1 MLLVRMDKVWMDKER
16 SELTVRKNIPVNGS
30 TTLEIADV
38 SDTQYRLTIKSN
50 SGRFIEIDENGSGVV
65 SVVINKKDIKVN

>member
-1 MLLVRMDKVWMDKER
+1 MKR
-16 SELTVRKNIPVNGS
+16 NIPVNGRM
-30 TTLEIADV
+30 TLEITDI

-65 SVVINKKDIKVN
+65 SVVINKKDIGELNVSR

>member
-1 MLLVRMDKVWMDKER
+1 MKR
-16 SELTVRKNIPVNGS
+16 NIPVNGRM
-30 TTLEIADV
+30 TLEITDI

-65 SVVINKKDIKVN
+65 SVVINKKDIGELNVS

>member
-1 MLLVRMDKVWMDKER
+1 M
-16 SELTVRKNIPVNGS
+16 RKNIPVNGS

-38 SDTQYRLTIKSN
+38 SDTQYILTIKSN

-65 SVVINKKDIKVN
+65 SVVINKKDIGELNVLR

>member
-1 MLLVRMDKVWMDKER
+1 MKR
-16 SELTVRKNIPVNGS
+16 NIPVNGRM
-30 TTLEIADV
+30 TLEITDI

-65 SVVINKKDIKVN
+65 SVVINKKDIGELNVLR

>member
-1 MLLVRMDKVWMDKER
+1 M
-16 SELTVRKNIPVNGS
+16 RKNIPVNGS

-38 SDTQYRLTIKSN
+38 SDTQYSLTIKSN

-65 SVVINKKDIKVN
+65 SVVINKKDIGELNVLR

>member
-1 MLLVRMDKVWMDKER
+1 M
-16 SELTVRKNIPVNGS
+16 RKNIPVNGS

-65 SVVINKKDIKVN
+65 SVVINKKDIGELNVLR

>member
-1 MLLVRMDKVWMDKER
+1 
-16 SELTVRKNIPVNGS
+16 VRKNIPVNGS

-65 SVVINKKDIKVN
+65 SVVINKKDIGELNVLR